1 MAKKPK
7 KTKLNETR
15 EKYNLL
21 GAIGK
26 NMTYKDIKRS
36 AIILGMPF
44 PDATGTSIG
53 KLLTYVNTTHNTP
66 DKTLIDKYD
75 EWMDKQ
81 LENLGYDKNDPLRSS
96 RLRLGF
102 LGEEDENGDR
112 KRKRIKGIKKPKE
125 KKPPREKDLFGLVKG
140 TKKSYNW
147 ELTARGY
154 DMERITRRMKKK
166 FPDEND
172 KSISLWSRTCKRW
185 MKKNGNPYDE
195 EEKKKK
201 K

>member
-1 MAKKPK
+1 MAKRLK
-7 KTKLNETR
+7 KTKLNQTR
-15 EKYNLL
+15 EKYNFL

-44 PDATGTSIG
+44 PDATGNSIG
-53 KLLTYVNTTHNTP
+53 ALLDFISTTTNKP

-81 LENLGYDKNDPLRSS
+81 LEGLGYDKDNSLRSS

-102 LGEEDENGDR
+102 LGEEGEDGER
-112 KRKRIKGIKKPKE
+112 KIKRIKGIKRPKE
-125 KKPPREKDLFGLVKG
+125 KKIPREKDLFGLIKG
-140 TKKSYNW
+140 TKKSYAW

-154 DMERITRRMKKK
+154 DMERIVRRMKKK
-166 FPDEND
+166 FPDAND
-172 KSISLWSRTCKRW
+172 KSISLWSRTCKRY
-185 MKKNGNPYDE
+185 MKKNGNPYKE
-195 EEKKKK
+195 ASQK
-201 K
+201 